1 MIKQGSGRIIN
12 ISSLAGRRMTF
23 FGSAEYIASKHGVNG
38 LTLHLAWELA
48 DSHITVNSICP
59 GATLTPLAY
68 EGSTQEFRDM
78 LTKR

>member
-1 MIKQGSGRIIN
+1 
-12 ISSLAGRRMTF
+12 MTF